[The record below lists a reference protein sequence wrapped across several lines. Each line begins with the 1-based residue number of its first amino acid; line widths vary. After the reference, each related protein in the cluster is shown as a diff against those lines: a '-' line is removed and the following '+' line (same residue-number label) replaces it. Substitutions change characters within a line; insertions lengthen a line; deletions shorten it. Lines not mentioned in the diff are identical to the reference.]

1 MKTLM
6 ILCVAVAVM
15 ACGANYRGPD
25 PEQCKQLVEIAA
37 DLSVLIADL
46 ATDDETK
53 VEATRH
59 YAAIAELA
67 AEVGC
72 ELLPSEQPAPE

>member
-6 ILCVAVAVM
+6 ILCVAVSLM
-15 ACGANYRGPD
+15 ACANYRGPD
-25 PEQCKQLVEIAA
+25 PDQCKQLVEIAA
-37 DLSVLIADL
+37 DLSVLIADV
-46 ATDDETK
+46 ATDDEKK

-59 YAAIAELA
+59 YAAMAELA

>member
-1 MKTLM
+1 MKNLM
-6 ILCVAVAVM
+6 TLCVAVALLG
-15 ACGANYRGPD
+15 CANYRGPD
-25 PEQCKQLVEIAA
+25 PEQCRQLVEIAA

-46 ATDDETK
+46 ATDDEQK

-59 YAAIAELA
+59 YAAIAEVA
-67 AEVGC
+67 GDIGC